1 MAHSRNIRLS
11 LLFIIVV
18 GIFAACSDSS
28 RDSNSVALLSSN
40 PPVITRIDPDS
51 VMVGD
56 TLTIMGHDFGE
67 RQGASPLMIGGKS
80 AVQILSWSDTL
91 LHVVV
96 PDEAVSGIVSITVVG
111 RTSNS
116 VAIVILPTPLQ
127 LSFLSNVRPIFLVNN
142 CINCHGGGVG
152 LYVGTVAQLQQGG
165 VHGPAIIPGNA
176 DSSLLVQKLSP
187 SPPFGERMPQYGPF
201 LSDSLVN
208 IIRTWIDQGAKDN

>member
-1 MAHSRNIRLS
+1 MKIPPTNLFKILTIM
-11 LLFIIVV
+11 LLV
-18 GIFAACSDSS
+18 SS
-28 RDSNSVALLSSN
+28 GCTDPAPESNTVELVATH

-56 TLTIMGHDFGE
+56 TLTITGHDFGE
-67 RQGASPLMIGGKS
+67 RQGANPLMIGGKG
-80 AVQILSWSDTL
+80 AVQILSWSNTL
-91 LHVVV
+91 LRVVV
-96 PDEAVSGIVSITVVG
+96 PDGAVSGTVSITVVG

-116 VAIVILPTPLQ
+116 VAIVILSTPLQ

-165 VHGPAIIPGNA
+165 VHGPAIVPGNA

-187 SPPFGERMPQYGPF
+187 SPPFGERMPQYGPY